1 MNKKNILIT
10 LLTGLVILLN
20 GCTNRPQLQNKVIVP
35 KIAYSG
41 GADNASYS
49 EAQIKIES
57 SCVYLMRENDRVL
70 PVFATKD
77 ALWDS
82 NKHLLIIDSKQFREG
97 DTIAYGSGE
106 AYPLNLNDYNWIVKP
121 DTTCD
126 LNKGI
131 IINQLIEP
139 ITKK

>member
-1 MNKKNILIT
+1 
-10 LLTGLVILLN
+10 
-20 GCTNRPQLQNKVIVP
+20 
-35 KIAYSG
+35 
-41 GADNASYS
+41 
-49 EAQIKIES
+49 
-57 SCVYLMRENDRVL
+57 MRENDRFL

-77 ALWDS
+77 ALWHS
-82 NKHLLIIDSKQFREG
+82 NKHLLIIDSKQYKEG

-121 DTTCD
+121 DTNCD